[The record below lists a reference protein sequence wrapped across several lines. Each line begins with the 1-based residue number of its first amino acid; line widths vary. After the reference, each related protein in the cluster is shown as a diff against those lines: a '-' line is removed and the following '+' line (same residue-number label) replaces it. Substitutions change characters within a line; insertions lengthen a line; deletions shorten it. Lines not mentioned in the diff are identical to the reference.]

1 MLFNPYTK
9 HLLQAMN
16 GNSGIFKKAREVKI
30 ILRVR
35 AYSSMPLEWRA
46 RPAARNQGNHINEE
60 QFNDFH
66 FINP

>member
-16 GNSGIFKKAREVKI
+16 GKSGIFKKAREVKI
-30 ILRVR
+30 ILRDR

-46 RPAARNQGNHINEE
+46 RPAARNHINEE

-66 FINP
+66 FISP